1 MNEIETIKKAEF
13 AAGHSAPGSR
23 SGGRRVLAGST
34 VLAVLALSTG
44 FLMLDGAGK
53 PSHALQP
60 PPPPPSVM
68 VSEPLR
74 QDVSQ
79 ELHLLG
85 QFSAVDRVELRAQV
99 GGTLSEI
106 HFTDGQIVHKDDLLF
121 VIDPRPYDIR
131 LASAVASVQ
140 TAKARLDLANSQL
153 WRAQQ
158 LKHTDFGTAE
168 NVDQRSNELRGAT
181 AALATAEETVRDA
194 QLDLEYCRVTAP
206 FDGRIND
213 HQVSV
218 RSLVSGSRAGASAT
232 TLLATVVS
240 LDPIHLDFDMSENDF
255 LAFQRAHAPGQLGE
269 TVRFRLGDE
278 KHADHTGTL
287 DFIDNTLDRSSG
299 TIHARAV
306 VANHDLFLVPGEF
319 ARLVVE
325 IGHPSPALLV
335 PDQAVMLD
343 QSQSIVLTVGPDGTV
358 ISKPVEV
365 GALYKGLRVV
375 QSGLLPTDRVIVDG
389 VMHAM
394 PGTKVTPTASAIYL
408 AADDSRD

>member
-1 MNEIETIKKAEF
+1 MNDIETIKTTRP
-13 AAGHSAPGSR
+13 AGNQPARGPRRSR
-23 SGGRRVLAGST
+23 AGILAGST
-34 VLAVLALSTG
+34 ALAVLALSAG
-44 FLMLDGAGK
+44 FLALDGAAK
-53 PSHALQP
+53 PSHAIQA
-60 PPPPPSVM
+60 PPPPPSVL
-68 VSEPLR
+68 VSTPLR

-79 ELHLLG
+79 EVHLLG

-106 HFTDGQIVHKDDLLF
+106 DFKDGQIVHKDDLLF
-121 VIDPRPYDIR
+121 VIDPRPYEIK

-140 TAKARLDLANSQL
+140 TAKARLDLATSQL

-158 LKHTDFGTAE
+158 LKRTDFGTAE
-168 NVDQRSNELRGAT
+168 NVDQRSNDLRAAT
-181 AALATAEETVRDA
+181 AALATSDEAVRDA

-218 RSLVSGSRAGASAT
+218 RSLVSGSRAGATAT

-255 LAFQRAHAPGQLGE
+255 LAFQRAHTPGQLGE

-278 KHADHTGTL
+278 KHASHTGKL

-299 TIHARAV
+299 TIHARALV
-306 VANHDLFLVPGEF
+306 DNHDLFLVPGEF

-325 IGHPSPALLV
+325 IGRPTPSLLV

-358 ISKPVEV
+358 IPKPVEV

-389 VMHAM
+389 LMHAM
-394 PGTKVTPTASAIYL
+394 PGTKVTPTASAIHF
-408 AADDSRD
+408 AADDGRG

>member
-1 MNEIETIKKAEF
+1 MNEIKTGSNAEHGSSNP
-13 AAGHSAPGSR
+13 ATGSR
-23 SGGRRVLAGST
+23 RGYRRVLAGST
-34 VLAVLALSTG
+34 VLGMLVLSAG
-44 FLMLDGAGK
+44 FLVLDGVAK
-53 PSHALQP
+53 PTHALQAP
-60 PPPPPSVM
+60 PPPPAVM
-68 VSEPLR
+68 VSVPLR
-74 QDVSQ
+74 HDVSQ
-79 ELHLLG
+79 TVHLLG

-106 HFTDGQIVHKDDLLF
+106 HFTDGQMVHKDDLLF
-121 VIDPRPYDIR
+121 VIDPRPYEIR

-140 TAKARLDLANSQL
+140 TAKARLDLAVSQL

-158 LKHTDFGTAE
+158 LKRTDFGTAE

-181 AALATAEETVRDA
+181 AALATAQETVHDA
-194 QLDLEYCRVTAP
+194 QLDLEYCHVTAP

-240 LDPIHLDFDMSENDF
+240 LNPIHLDFDMSENDF

-306 VANHDLFLVPGEF
+306 VANPDLFLVPGEF
-319 ARLVVE
+319 ARLVLE
-325 IGHPSPALLV
+325 IGHPAPALLV

-358 ISKPVEV
+358 IPKPVEV

-375 QSGLLPTDRVIVDG
+375 QSGLSPTDRVIVDG
-389 VMHAM
+389 LMHAM
-394 PGTKVTPTASAIYL
+394 PGTKVTPTASDIHL
-408 AADDSRD
+408 AADDGRD

>member
-1 MNEIETIKKAEF
+1 MNKIKKVTDAE
-13 AAGHSAPGSR
+13 HTSSSPAPGPRR
-23 SGGRRVLAGST
+23 SGRRVLAGST
-34 VLAVLALSTG
+34 ALAILALSAG
-44 FLMLDGAGK
+44 FLVLDGAGQ

-60 PPPPPSVM
+60 PPPPPAVL

-140 TAKARLDLANSQL
+140 TAKARLDLAGSQL

-158 LKHTDFGTAE
+158 LKRTNFGTAE
-168 NVDQRSNELRGAT
+168 NVDQRSNDLRGAT
-181 AALATAEETVRDA
+181 AALATAEEAVRDA
-194 QLDLEYCRVTAP
+194 QLDLEYCHVTAP

-213 HQVSV
+213 HQISV
-218 RSLVSGSRAGASAT
+218 RSLVSGSRAGTSAT

-306 VANHDLFLVPGEF
+306 VVNHDLFLVPGEF

-325 IGHPSPALLV
+325 IGHPSPTLLV

-358 ISKPVEV
+358 IPKPVEV

-375 QSGLLPTDRVIVDG
+375 QSGLSPTDRVIVDG
-389 VMHAM
+389 LMHAM
-394 PGTKVTPTASAIYL
+394 PGTKVTPTASSIHL
-408 AADDSRD
+408 AVDDGRD